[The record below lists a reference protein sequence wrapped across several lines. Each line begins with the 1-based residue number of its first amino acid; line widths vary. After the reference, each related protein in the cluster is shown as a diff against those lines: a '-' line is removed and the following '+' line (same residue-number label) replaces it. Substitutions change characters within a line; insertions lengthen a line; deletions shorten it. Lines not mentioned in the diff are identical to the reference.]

1 MLLIDITHIITIF
14 MHNAYESK
22 LFALLVPLGA
32 LAFSNCCFLIVWLVH
47 KSVNNFRVK
56 RIDVPP
62 EFRLT
67 QISKFHTF

>member
-47 KSVNNFRVK
+47 KSVNNF
-56 RIDVPP
+56 
-62 EFRLT
+62 
-67 QISKFHTF
+67 